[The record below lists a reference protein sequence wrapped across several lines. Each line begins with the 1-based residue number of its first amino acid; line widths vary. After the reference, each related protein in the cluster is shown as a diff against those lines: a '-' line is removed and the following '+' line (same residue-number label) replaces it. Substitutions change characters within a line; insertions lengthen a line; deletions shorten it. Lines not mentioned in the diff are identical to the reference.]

1 MQRSPTRLSHA
12 ARLDRVVAY
21 MAERLD
27 QPPTLEQLA
36 AVGHFSPWHFHRI
49 YRGLMGETVAG
60 TLRRMRLHRAASELL
75 HGTASLA
82 TIARRCGYSATAP
95 FNRAFAQAH
104 GVPPGEYR
112 RRGGLGTLAPPVL
125 QTHPLED
132 TRMSS
137 IAYTVTIEER
147 PALDVAAL
155 AHRGDYEKIGTTFEK
170 LGAWAAGRG
179 VPETRSFG
187 VYHDDPEATDETD
200 LRSEACIQ
208 ITPDVEPDG
217 AVQRGRIPGGRY
229 AVLVHTGPYA
239 ELPNPYRW
247 LFGEWL
253 PGSGEEA
260 GDGPM
265 VEEYLNDWRHLP
277 PSQWCTAVCLPLK

>member
-1 MQRSPTRLSHA
+1 MQQFRNRLGHA

-36 AVGHFSPWHFHRI
+36 AVGHFSPWHFHRV
-49 YRGLMGETVAG
+49 YRGLMGETVAE

-75 HGTASLA
+75 HGTATLA

-95 FNRAFAQAH
+95 FNRAFVLAH
-104 GVPPGEYR
+104 GMPPGEYR
-112 RRGGLGTLAPPVL
+112 RRGGLGASAPPVPNR
-125 QTHPLED
+125 QHEDRHMDTH
-132 TRMSS
+132 
-137 IAYTVTIEER
+137 AYQVTIETR
-147 PALDVAAL
+147 PDIDVAAL
-155 AHRGDYEKIGTTFEK
+155 AHRGDYEQIGTTFEK
-170 LGAWAAGRG
+170 LGAWAAGHG
-179 VPETRSFG
+179 IAETRSFG
-187 VYHDDPEATDETD
+187 VYHDDPDTTDEAD
-200 LRSEACIQ
+200 RRSDACIQ
-208 ITPDVEPDG
+208 IDPGVALDG
-217 AVQRGRIPGGRY
+217 AVRHARIPGGRY

-265 VEEYLNDWRHLP
+265 VEEYLNDWRRLP
-277 PSQWCTAVCLPLK
+277 PSEWRTAVCLPLR